1 MITLH
6 QKIVTLL
13 AASFILLLIIYL
25 IKKRYLRERYSY
37 IWVLAGIA
45 IIILPLKYQVVQ
57 FLSKIIGAKTD
68 MTTLFL
74 VFGFF
79 VILLLIQ
86 LCINVSSLSNNLKNL
101 AQKVS
106 LLEFEIFLR
115 DKHFSDKSTTKT
127 RLSPGN
133 KKIPIDSS
141 T

>member
-6 QKIVTLL
+6 QRIITLM
-13 AASFILLLIIYL
+13 AASFILFLIIYL
-25 IKKRYLRERYSY
+25 IKKRHLRERYSY

-45 IIILPLKYQVVQ
+45 IIILPLKYQVIQ
-57 FLSKIIGAKTD
+57 FLTKIIGAKSEV
-68 MTTLFL
+68 TTLFL

-86 LCINVSSLSNNLKNL
+86 LCINISSISNNLKNL

-115 DKHFSDKSTTKT
+115 DKNFYNKPATKT
-127 RLSPGN
+127 KLSEGN